1 MLVQTMLSTVRKYDM
16 LKPGDRVLVAVSGG
30 PDSMALLHT
39 LYRSRAELSIDIC
52 AFHLDHMFR
61 GDESLEDAEAVRSYC
76 SELGVPVAIER
87 YDVPA
92 FAEESGLSPQDA
104 ARAIRYELAGLAAA
118 SLQCTCMAFAHHRD
132 DNFETVVM
140 RFLRGAGLRGL
151 AGIRPVRIC
160 SRGSWSGRLIRPLIE
175 CTRQDIELYCAEE
188 SIPTRTDRSNFSDK
202 YARNRVRMDLIPH
215 LLTYNPNLVQTA
227 TSAAR
232 FMADE
237 DDFLEEKA
245 GEFLA
250 QNSSR
255 RGNVLEVDL
264 EALANAHPALTRR
277 TVLLAIEEV
286 RGTRKD
292 LYSLHV
298 EDVMELIHTRGR
310 SGLLSLPDGMQV
322 RKRYGMLEF
331 GWSGALQP
339 ARIAPYEKPLKVPGV
354 TVIPHA
360 SKMLIADVVPVEELG
375 GEFKTTDP
383 SAAHMDYDVVSEG
396 LALRNR
402 RDGDRFR
409 PLGMA
414 GTKKL
419 KEFFIDSKIRAE
431 LRDQVPLV
439 VYGDG
444 GRKIAWI
451 GELRLSD
458 DVKITEKTRCVLR
471 LYIVPI
477 RE

>member
-1 MLVQTMLSTVRKYDM
+1 
-16 LKPGDRVLVAVSGG
+16 
-30 PDSMALLHT
+30 
-39 LYRSRAELSIDIC
+39 
-52 AFHLDHMFR
+52 
-61 GDESLEDAEAVRSYC
+61 
-76 SELGVPVAIER
+76 
-87 YDVPA
+87 
-92 FAEESGLSPQDA
+92 
-104 ARAIRYELAGLAAA
+104 
-118 SLQCTCMAFAHHRD
+118 
-132 DNFETVVM
+132 
-140 RFLRGAGLRGL
+140 
-151 AGIRPVRIC
+151 
-160 SRGSWSGRLIRPLIE
+160 
-175 CTRQDIELYCAEE
+175 
-188 SIPTRTDRSNFSDK
+188 
-202 YARNRVRMDLIPH
+202 
-215 LLTYNPNLVQTA
+215 
-227 TSAAR
+227 
-232 FMADE
+232 
-237 DDFLEEKA
+237 
-245 GEFLA
+245 
-250 QNSSR
+250 
-255 RGNVLEVDL
+255 
-264 EALANAHPALTRR
+264 
-277 TVLLAIEEV
+277 
-286 RGTRKD
+286 
-292 LYSLHV
+292 
-298 EDVMELIHTRGR
+298 MELIHTRGR

>member
-30 PDSMALLHT
+30 PDSMALLHA

-76 SELGVPVAIER
+76 SELELLWRSSGMTCPHLPKSRVCRRRMRRER
-87 YDVPA
+87 
-92 FAEESGLSPQDA
+92 
-104 ARAIRYELAGLAAA
+104 RYELAGLAAA

-132 DNFETVVM
+132 DNFETVVCAVSP
-140 RFLRGAGLRGL
+140 RGWAERIGGHSS
-151 AGIRPVRIC
+151 VRIC

-339 ARIAPYEKPLKVPGV
+339 ARIAPYEKPLKV
-354 TVIPHA
+354 
-360 SKMLIADVVPVEELG
+360 LE
-375 GEFKTTDP
+375 
-383 SAAHMDYDVVSEG
+383 
-396 LALRNR
+396 
-402 RDGDRFR
+402 
-409 PLGMA
+409 
-414 GTKKL
+414 
-419 KEFFIDSKIRAE
+419 
-431 LRDQVPLV
+431 
-439 VYGDG
+439 
-444 GRKIAWI
+444 
-451 GELRLSD
+451 
-458 DVKITEKTRCVLR
+458 
-471 LYIVPI
+471 
-477 RE
+477 